1 DTLTGT
7 VGGSDTASYEHATS
21 AVTVNLNTVGP
32 QSTGGAGMDTLTNI
46 ANLSGS
52 QFNDTLIGNTGN
64 NLLDGSGGDDTFV
77 FNKTALGTIGH
88 DTISDFAFGMDK
100 IKLDY
105 LAFNPADAN
114 SFSTWLSGHV
124 TTVS

>member
-1 DTLTGT
+1 
-7 VGGSDTASYEHATS
+7 
-21 AVTVNLNTVGP
+21 
-32 QSTGGAGMDTLTNI
+32 
-46 ANLSGS
+46 LSGS

-64 NLLDGSGGDDTFV
+64 NILVGSGGDDTFV

-124 TTVS
+124 TTVSGDLLIDLDGTGVNNNTILVKNASLAGLHASDFIVHA